1 MLNLT
6 SKELESR
13 KLSNMAQMCSKIS
26 SVPCYKRNSRVIFF
40 FSDHFLLVAQM
51 AQCFFGLLSLVLL
64 TNRCA
69 KGVGTGWHSQIRV
82 DFTRFIAHVLG
93 ARSNF
98 FIFKNF
104 FTLKV
109 LLEYK

>member
-1 MLNLT
+1 
-6 SKELESR
+6 
-13 KLSNMAQMCSKIS
+13 MAQMCSKIS

-40 FSDHFLLVAQM
+40 FSDYFLLVAQM

-82 DFTRFIAHVLG
+82 GFTRFIAYVLG
-93 ARSNF
+93 AQGNF

-104 FTLKV
+104 FTLKF
-109 LLEYK
+109 LL

>member
-6 SKELESR
+6 FKDLESR

-69 KGVGTGWHSQIRV
+69 KGVGTGWHLSLIH
-82 DFTRFIAHVLG
+82 I
-93 ARSNF
+93 
-98 FIFKNF
+98 
-104 FTLKV
+104 
-109 LLEYK
+109 

>member
-6 SKELESR
+6 FKELESR

-69 KGVGTGWHSQIRV
+69 KGVGTGWHSQISI
-82 DFTRFIAHVLG
+82 DFTRFSVYVLC
-93 ARSNF
+93 ARDIF

-104 FTLKV
+104 FALKFH
-109 LLEYK
+109 L

>member
-13 KLSNMAQMCSKIS
+13 KLLNMAQMCSKIN
-26 SVPCYKRNSRVIFF
+26 SVPCYKRNFRVIFF

-104 FTLKV
+104 FTLKF
-109 LLEYK
+109 LL

>member
-1 MLNLT
+1 MLNLNCRA
-6 SKELESR
+6 LESR
-13 KLSNMAQMCSKIS
+13 KLSNMAQMCSKTS

-51 AQCFFGLLSLVLL
+51 AQCFFELLSLVLL

-82 DFTRFIAHVLG
+82 DFTRFIAYVLG

-104 FTLKV
+104 FALKF
-109 LLEYK
+109 LL